1 MPQTAAPV
9 LGARDVAS
17 SLARS
22 SSRPLA
28 APRSLWSVA
37 STPGARPALPAAA
50 SAFDAEGDDSAAA
63 FVADGDNSAFGP
75 EHYEYWRGLMRDC
88 ITLPSAQRMLP
99 HLDPNDPLG
108 VNLKRSGVSEDGLVY
123 SVMKR
128 EKAKHKHKMLLVRVG
143 EFYETMGF
151 DAALLVQFAG
161 LNPMGA
167 RPFKAGTPV
176 VNLRS
181 TLDKLLHH
189 GFSVAVVEEAPQ
201 ERLYGQTSARK
212 TRYLAGIVTPS
223 TPDYVHG
230 LAKLDDDPE
239 GFYTSSPPT
248 LGVASGASGFT
259 LVEVHPETRQYSTL
273 ERLPEQALVARLWS
287 APTAPLYLH
296 ASVRTL
302 PGFSK
307 SGTVGSGRARREGAA
322 LAAALAGRPGQ
333 THKYDGPVVDS
344 LLQTV
349 RLELCVPDAVAFKAK
364 DASFVASAP
373 RPLFLSAAMAL
384 GVVHSTGVPD
394 LLASL
399 LPRNTPRAVA
409 DALRGMLLSPPPERV
424 ARSLLE
430 AHRLLRDCTAPLP
443 SPPLIPAGKLSRL
456 IAERECSANF
466 LAEIETLCAAVGAL
480 WSKQQPIFEALLA
493 PAQLATG
500 NELRAGQLVSD
511 CAAASDKLKAVLSP
525 AVFATARSSGAVAP
539 PDVRSEDM
547 LGSALLDTGDDSTDS
562 GELLWEAHWPEG
574 DAPPPSA
581 ATPLGFLKENESP
594 FRGRV
599 RRECVPDAY
608 NALERAAAELD
619 AAIREDLLPFV
630 ERWESNRRARGAKSS
645 ATKKKP
651 APGDI
656 ALVHDPVNNAVRL
669 KAPGRDTASWT
680 AGVDP
685 AKVKALTGAMDRFGR
700 PDKSGR
706 FTTSRVDKALDVYRR
721 SAEAAEKA
729 VLEALQ
735 DASAKLEPYLA
746 SLVGAAEMALYLRLA
761 MEHTR
766 EAMRRGWCLPQ
777 LMPEGAPWRMRELTP
792 PWMDRA
798 GSSTVSNEFDC
809 TGMMLLTGPNMAG
822 KSTLG
827 RAAGSAAL
835 LANCGLHVPAASAEV
850 PRFRFYFVR
859 MASSD
864 SPAEGLSH
872 WGLDMKDAAA
882 LADASAV
889 SAGTCVVLDE
899 TCQGT
904 EVAHATAMAG
914 CLLELLDNRGA
925 RGIFATHLHG
935 VLSLPLSLG
944 NTTRMAMQT
953 ERNAA
958 TGALQPTWRL
968 AEGEC
973 TQSLAFEVAADCG
986 LPRDLLDRAEGLL
999 PHALPAGSSSPPP
1012 VQPAP
1017 PAQPAQPRKQ
1027 PRPSAVPPR
1036 PPPLSFEPKR
1046 SPALRDAA
1054 TVLLQQCATLLG
1066 DGGVA
1071 LTCLELSASEQ
1082 PPPATVNRSAVYM
1095 LRVTQPSD
1103 AVAFYVG
1110 ESDDLLGRLQTH
1122 RRTHAA
1128 AARVEAAY
1136 VLVPSGG
1143 GAKSKARE
1151 VEASTINAMRAAGY
1165 QLLNDTDGNHKA
1177 FGK

>member
-1 MPQTAAPV
+1 V
-9 LGARDVAS
+9 LGARDVAF

-28 APRSLWSVA
+28 APRALWSVA
-37 STPGARPALPAAA
+37 STHGARPALPAAA
-50 SAFDAEGDDSAAA
+50 AACDAESDDSAVEAE
-63 FVADGDNSAFGP
+63 VDDSKFGP
-75 EHYEYWRGLMRDC
+75 EHYTFWHGLMRDC
-88 ITLPSAQRMLP
+88 ITLPSAQRILP
-99 HLDPNDPLG
+99 HLDPQNPLG
-108 VNLKRSGVSEDGLVY
+108 INVKRSGVSDSDEGLY
-123 SVMKR
+123 NVMKR
-128 EKAKHKHKMLLVRVG
+128 EKAKHPRKMLLVRVG
-143 EFYETMGF
+143 EFYETYGF

-273 ERLPEQALVARLWS
+273 EGLPEQALVARLWS
-287 APTAPLYLH
+287 APTAPLYMH

-333 THKYDGPVVDS
+333 TLKYDGPVVDA

-349 RLELCVPDAVAFKAK
+349 RLELCLPDAVAFKAK
-364 DASFVASAP
+364 DASFVAGAP

-443 SPPLIPAGKLSRL
+443 SPPLIPSGKLSRL

-480 WSKQQPIFEALLA
+480 RSKQQPIFEALLA

-500 NELRAGQLVSD
+500 NELRASQLVSD
-511 CAAASDKLKAVLSP
+511 CAAASDVLKAVLSP

-539 PDVRSEDM
+539 PDIRAEDM
-547 LGSALLDTGDDSTDS
+547 LGSALLDTGDDSIE
-562 GELLWEAHWPEG
+562 GEPLWEAHWPEG

-581 ATPLGFLKENESP
+581 ATPLGFLKDNERP

-608 NALERAAAELD
+608 DALERAAAELD
-619 AAIREDLLPFV
+619 AAICEDLLPFV
-630 ERWESNRRARGAKSS
+630 ERWESNRRARGAKSVS
-645 ATKKKP
+645 PKKKP
-651 APGDI
+651 AAGDI
-656 ALVHDPVNNAVRL
+656 VLVHDPTNNAVRL
-669 KAPGRDTASWT
+669 KAPGRNTVSWT
-680 AGVDP
+680 DGVDE
-685 AKVKALTGAMDRFGR
+685 AKVKALMGATDRFGR

-706 FTTSRVDKALDVYRR
+706 FTTSRVDKALDAYRR

-735 DASAKLEPYLA
+735 AASAELEPFLA

-761 MEHTR
+761 TEHTR

-777 LMPEGAPWRMRELTP
+777 LLPEGAPWRMRELTP

-798 GSSTVSNEFDC
+798 GSSTVSNDMDC

-835 LANCGLHVPAASAEV
+835 LANCGLHVPAALAEV
-850 PRFRFYFVR
+850 PRFRYYFVR

-935 VLSLPLSLG
+935 VLTLPLALG

-953 ERNAA
+953 ELNAA

-968 AEGEC
+968 VEGEC

-986 LPRDLLDRAEGLL
+986 LPRELLERAERLL
-999 PHALPAGSSSPPP
+999 QHAMPAGSSSSPPPP
-1012 VQPAP
+1012 VQPVL
-1017 PAQPAQPRKQ
+1017 PAQPAPRKQ
-1027 PRPSAVPPR
+1027 PSAVPPR
-1036 PPPLSFEPKR
+1036 PPPLSFEPKQ

-1054 TVLLQQCATLLG
+1054 TVLLQQCATLLS
-1066 DGGVA
+1066 DGAVT
-1071 LTCLELSASEQ
+1071 LTVLELSASEQ

-1151 VEASTINAMRAAGY
+1151 VEASTINAMRAANF
-1165 QLLNDTDGNHKA
+1165 QLLNDKDGGNKA